1 MDERRAKEIFERAMD
16 HIRQEHPEVLEW
28 AENVNQDTFK
38 WLKSKEFL
46 DEYCWVIY
54 ASGFRVAVIEAK
66 FPLLRKAFKDFD
78 LTALARMRSLK
89 AVLDVF
95 NNERKAECFLA
106 GSKAIADE
114 GFAKF
119 KRRLKDQG
127 VCVLETLPG
136 IGPITKFHL
145 AKNIGLVDEAKP
157 DIWLVR
163 AAKECS
169 ASVDELV
176 TFLSKR
182 NQMSRHVVDVTLWQY
197 GADKNLGLRSG

>member
-1 MDERRAKEIFERAMD
+1 MD
-16 HIRQEHPEVLEW
+16 HIRQEHPEVLDW

-106 GSKAIADE
+106 GSKVIADE

-197 GADKNLGLRSG
+197 GADKNLGLLRSG

>member
-1 MDERRAKEIFERAMD
+1 MD